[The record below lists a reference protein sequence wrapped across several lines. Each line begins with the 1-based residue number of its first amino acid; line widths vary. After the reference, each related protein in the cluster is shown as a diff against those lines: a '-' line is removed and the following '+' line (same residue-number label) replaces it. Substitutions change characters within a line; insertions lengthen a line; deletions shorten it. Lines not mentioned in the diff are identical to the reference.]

1 MPDNIPH
8 SPGFVIARDPTGK
21 LIMTDQAGRQHVGV
35 VVVRAFP
42 ISDPHYAVSIC
53 DSRGHEI
60 AYVASLETLPPETRQ
75 LLETELARREFM
87 PTIQRILNDP
97 PHTEPTQWQVLTD
110 RGTITFRLE
119 RDSDV
124 RRYGEHTVLV
134 IDSNGM
140 HYQIP
145 DLRQLDVH
153 SRRVLDRVL

>member
-1 MPDNIPH
+1 MPENIPH
-8 SPGFVIARDPTGK
+8 NPDFVFARDATGK
-21 LIMTDQAGRQHVGV
+21 VVLTDAAGHQHTGV

-42 ISDPHYAVSIC
+42 VSDPHFAVSIC

-60 AYVASLETLPPETRQ
+60 AFVESLDALPAETRE
-75 LLETELARREFM
+75 LLEAELGRREFM

-124 RRYGEHTVLV
+124 RRYGEHRALV
-134 IDSNGM
+134 VDSNGM

-145 DLRQLDVH
+145 DLRQLDAH

>member
-1 MPDNIPH
+1 
-8 SPGFVIARDPTGK
+8 V
-21 LIMTDQAGRQHVGV
+21 LTDEAGREHAAV

-42 ISDPHYAVSIC
+42 VSDPRRAISIC
-53 DSRGHEI
+53 NSRGREI
-60 AYVASLETLPPETRQ
+60 AYVESLDALPLENRQ

-110 RGTITFRLE
+110 RGTTTFRLE

-124 RRYGEHTVLV
+124 RRYGEHRLLV
-134 IDSNGM
+134 VDSNGM
-140 HYQIP
+140 HYQVP
-145 DLRQLDVH
+145 DLRQLDAH

>member
-1 MPDNIPH
+1 MPENTRNSLD
-8 SPGFVIARDPTGK
+8 FVIARDPTGRIV
-21 LIMTDQAGRQHVGV
+21 LTDVAGHQHIGV

-42 ISDPHYAVSIC
+42 GSDPQCAVSIC

-60 AYVASLETLPPETRQ
+60 AFVESLNTLPAETRQ

-110 RGTITFRLE
+110 RGTIMFRLE

-124 RRYGEHTVLV
+124 RRYGDHRVLV

-145 DLRQLDVH
+145 DLRQLDAH
-153 SRRVLDRVL
+153 TRRVLDRVL

>member
-1 MPDNIPH
+1 MSENKSQ
-8 SPGFVIARDPTGK
+8 SPGFEITRDLTGK
-21 LIMTDQAGRQHVGV
+21 VVFTDAAGQQQVGV

-42 ISDPHYAVSIC
+42 VSDPRYAISIC
-53 DSRGHEI
+53 DNRGHEI
-60 AYVASLETLPPETRQ
+60 AFVENLDSLAAETRK

-87 PTIQRILNDP
+87 PTIQRVLNDP

-124 RRYGEHTVLV
+124 RRYGENRALV
-134 IDSNGM
+134 VDSNGM

-145 DLRQLDVH
+145 DLAQLDPH